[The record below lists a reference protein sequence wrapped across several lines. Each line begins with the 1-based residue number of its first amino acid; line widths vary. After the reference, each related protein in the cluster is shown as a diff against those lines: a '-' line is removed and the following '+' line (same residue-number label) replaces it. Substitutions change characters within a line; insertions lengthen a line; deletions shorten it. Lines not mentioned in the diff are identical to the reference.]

1 MQELIEKAYA
11 YVEQTLAENL
21 TRHETVISKTKRYI
35 RYDRFY
41 HICRV
46 TAWANRIAD
55 ELCGNNA
62 DSNVNAIS
70 IADELC
76 GNNAERNE
84 LCGNNAEGN
93 VNVIDRD
100 CLHLASVLHDVGY
113 NAYHISMDHSEA
125 GVVLAEEFLNKEGVN
140 EELKEK
146 ILNLIRLHSRKDL
159 MFLED
164 TPLELVVL
172 MEADLMDDMGATGL
186 VMDAWI
192 NTRMNQEETSFDTIY
207 EHIQKYT
214 QAQQREEPMRTEPAK
229 RFWREKQELVEE
241 FMRQFARDLN
251 K

>member
-1 MQELIEKAYA
+1 MKTLAEKAYE
-11 YVEQTLAENL
+11 YVERTLTENL
-21 TRHETVISKTKRYI
+21 GRHQTVISKTKSFI

-41 HICRV
+41 HIQRV
-46 TAWANRIAD
+46 TAWSNRIAD
-55 ELCGNNA
+55 ELCRNNE
-62 DSNVNAIS
+62 VNA
-70 IADELC
+70 
-76 GNNAERNE
+76 GNA
-84 LCGNNAEGN
+84 
-93 VNVIDRD
+93 IDRE
-100 CLHLASVLHDVGY
+100 CLHLASILHDVGY

-125 GVVLAEEFLNKEGVN
+125 GVVLAEQFLTAEGV
-140 EELKEK
+140 EEEKKEK

-172 MEADLMDDMGATGL
+172 MEADLMDDMGAAGL

-192 NTRMNQEETSFDTIY
+192 NTRMHQEETSFDTIF
-207 EHIQKYT
+207 EHMQKFT
-214 QAQQREEPMRTEPAK
+214 QAQQKAAPMRTEPAK

>member
-1 MQELIEKAYA
+1 MKTLAEKAYE
-11 YVEQTLAENL
+11 YVERTLTENL
-21 TRHETVISKTKRYI
+21 ARHQTVISKTKSFI

-41 HICRV
+41 HIQRV

-55 ELCGNNA
+55 ELCRNNE
-62 DSNVNAIS
+62 VNA
-70 IADELC
+70 
-76 GNNAERNE
+76 GNA
-84 LCGNNAEGN
+84 
-93 VNVIDRD
+93 IDRE
-100 CLHLASVLHDVGY
+100 CLHLASILHDVGY

-125 GVVLAEEFLNKEGVN
+125 GVVLAEQFLTAEGV
-140 EELKEK
+140 EEEKKEK

-172 MEADLMDDMGATGL
+172 MEADLMDDMGASGL

-192 NTRMNQEETSFDTIY
+192 NTRMHQEETSFDTIF
-207 EHIQKYT
+207 EHMQKFT
-214 QAQQREEPMRTEPAK
+214 QAQQKAAPMRTEPAK

>member
-11 YVEQTLAENL
+11 YVEKTLAENL
-21 TRHETVISKTKRYI
+21 NRHETVISKTKRHI

-41 HICRV
+41 HIKRV

-55 ELCGNNA
+55 ELYQHDAVA
-62 DSNVNAIS
+62 D
-70 IADELC
+70 AD
-76 GNNAERNE
+76 A
-84 LCGNNAEGN
+84 
-93 VNVIDRD
+93 IDRD
-100 CLHLASVLHDVGY
+100 CLHLASILHDVGY
-113 NAYHISMDHSEA
+113 NAYHISKDHSEA
-125 GVVLAEEFLNKEGVN
+125 GVVLVEQFLTAEGV
-140 EELKEK
+140 EEEKKEK

-172 MEADLMDDMGATGL
+172 MEADLMDDMGASGL

-192 NTRMNQEETSFDTIY
+192 NTRMHQEETSFDTIF
-207 EHIQKYT
+207 EHMQKFT
-214 QAQQREEPMRTEPAK
+214 QAQQKAAPMRTEPAK

>member
-11 YVEQTLAENL
+11 YVEKTLAENL
-21 TRHETVISKTKRYI
+21 NRHETVISKTKRHI

-41 HICRV
+41 HIKRV

-55 ELCGNNA
+55 ELYQHDAVA
-62 DSNVNAIS
+62 D
-70 IADELC
+70 AD
-76 GNNAERNE
+76 A
-84 LCGNNAEGN
+84 
-93 VNVIDRD
+93 IDRD
-100 CLHLASVLHDVGY
+100 CLHLASILHDVGY
-113 NAYHISMDHSEA
+113 NAYHISWNHSEA
-125 GVVLAEEFLNKEGVN
+125 GVVLAEQFLTAEGV
-140 EELKEK
+140 EEEKKEK

-164 TPLELVVL
+164 TPMELVIL
-172 MEADLMDDMGATGL
+172 MEADLMDDMGASGL

-192 NTRMNQEETSFDTIY
+192 NTRMNQDATSFDTIF
-207 EHIQKYT
+207 EHMQKYT
-214 QAQQREEPMRTEPAK
+214 QAQQQAEPMRTEPAK

>member
-1 MQELIEKAYA
+1 MNELIDKAYA

-21 TRHETVISKTKRYI
+21 ARHETVISKTKRYV

-41 HICRV
+41 HIQRV
-46 TAWANRIAD
+46 TVWANRICD
-55 ELCGNNA
+55 ELCSSNA
-62 DSNVNAIS
+62 VGM
-70 IADELC
+70 AD
-76 GNNAERNE
+76 A
-84 LCGNNAEGN
+84 
-93 VNVIDRD
+93 IDRE

-113 NAYHISMDHSEA
+113 NAYHISENHSEA
-125 GVVLAEEFLNKEGVN
+125 GVVLAEKFLTEEGV
-140 EELKEK
+140 EEEKKEK

-172 MEADLMDDMGATGL
+172 MEADLMDDMGAAGL

-192 NTRMNQEETSFDTIY
+192 NTRMNQEATSFDTIF
-207 EHIQKYT
+207 EHMQKYT
-214 QAQQREEPMRTEPAK
+214 QAQQMEEPMRTEPAK

-241 FMRQFARDLN
+241 FMRQLARDLN